1 MYSRTTVSGERTIPG
16 YRLAHYRARAEN
28 RYSRKDKVREEFSPL
43 GDRLHEFGSLESA
56 PIL

>member
-43 GDRLHEFGSLESA
+43 SDRLHEFDPGIGA
-56 PIL
+56 